1 MAEALAAVQ
10 ADAEAPAE
18 GVLVPLVTDAGE
30 FEVTVPPVG
39 KWRTAANKALREG
52 DFDTWAQMV
61 LSKDDFKVW
70 LKAESTT
77 DDAAAFFE
85 AWGEVVGEDPKESRP
100 SRRSSRSTA
109 RK

>member
-10 ADAEAPAE
+10 ADAEAPTE
-18 GVLVPLVTDAGE
+18 GVPVPLVTDAGE

-52 DFDTWAQMV
+52 DFDTWAEMV
-61 LSKDDFKVW
+61 LSKADFKEW
-70 LKAESTT
+70 IKAESTT

-85 AWGEVVGEDPKESRP
+85 AWGDAVGEDPKGSAP
-100 SRRSSRSTA
+100 SQRSSRST
-109 RK
+109 RKR